1 MSVLYYFNECLFLSA
16 IIKFELAG
24 TSLRSVGLLFSSI
37 TEEKASKIW
46 LIPKKGVSLHFR
58 SLM

>member
-1 MSVLYYFNECLFLSA
+1 MQTISHEWSALFYITKACFLSY
-16 IIKFELAG
+16 F
-24 TSLRSVGLLFSSI
+24 
-37 TEEKASKIW
+37 EEKASKIW